1 MSLKVGLVAC
11 CLNTEHMRG
20 MGKYVF
26 NATKCTLNS
35 LSVNEP

>member
-1 MSLKVGLVAC
+1 
-11 CLNTEHMRG
+11 MRG

-26 NATKCTLNS
+26 GVTKCTLNS